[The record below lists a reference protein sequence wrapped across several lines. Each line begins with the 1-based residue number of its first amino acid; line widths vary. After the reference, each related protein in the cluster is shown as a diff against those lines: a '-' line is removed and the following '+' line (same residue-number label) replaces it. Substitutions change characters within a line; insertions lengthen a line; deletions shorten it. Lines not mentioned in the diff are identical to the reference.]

1 MEQLSVAIADDN
13 QKILNVLGEIVS
25 ADRELDLVGKAK
37 NGEEMCQ
44 IIKDRQPDVVLLD
57 LIMPKMDGLTVMEKV
72 GQDRAIH
79 KRPYFIVITAVGQEK
94 ITEDAFNK
102 GANYY
107 IMKPF
112 NNQMLL
118 ERIKS
123 VRNMARGSDRKCE
136 DGHAETVSGEN
147 LETRVTNMLHE
158 IGIPAHIKGYH
169 YLRDAIIMAVND
181 MDVLNAITKILYPT
195 VAKKYQTT
203 SSRVERAIR
212 HAIEVAWSRGK
223 LDTLDELFGYTVS
236 TGKGKPTNS
245 EFIALIADTIRLEYR
260 HKK

>member
-13 QKILNVLGEIVS
+13 QKILNVLCEIVS

-112 NNQMLL
+112 NNQMLCL
-118 ERIKS
+118 
-123 VRNMARGSDRKCE
+123 
-136 DGHAETVSGEN
+136 
-147 LETRVTNMLHE
+147 
-158 IGIPAHIKGYH
+158 
-169 YLRDAIIMAVND
+169 
-181 MDVLNAITKILYPT
+181 
-195 VAKKYQTT
+195 
-203 SSRVERAIR
+203 
-212 HAIEVAWSRGK
+212 
-223 LDTLDELFGYTVS
+223 
-236 TGKGKPTNS
+236 
-245 EFIALIADTIRLEYR
+245 
-260 HKK
+260 